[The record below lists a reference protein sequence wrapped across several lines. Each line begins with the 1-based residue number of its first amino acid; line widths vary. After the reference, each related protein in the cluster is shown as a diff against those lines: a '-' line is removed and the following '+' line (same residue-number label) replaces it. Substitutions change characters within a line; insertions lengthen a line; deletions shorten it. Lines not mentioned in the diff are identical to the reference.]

1 MGAPTYLLSNECVRV
16 DSAAGRLAVV
26 AVRPPPDVHAER
38 AVTFSTRSY
47 RIRYR
52 EILGLI
58 LYRYRY
64 RIEPDPKHAAAE
76 SCWVA
81 VLGRGLR

>member
-52 EILGLI
+52 EILGLF
-58 LYRYRY
+58 LYNHKTTTINKTNNHKTTETTTRHS
-64 RIEPDPKHAAAE
+64 EA
-76 SCWVA
+76 
-81 VLGRGLR
+81 